1 MKAWA
6 LLLCLCAG
14 VAPADELLPVR
25 ALSVVRSDAVRV
37 NFEVE
42 VARSAEQRSAGL
54 MGRTS
59 LPARHGM
66 LFDFGT
72 PIIATM
78 WMKNTPLSLDMLFL
92 DEHGKVVWIGERTTP
107 ESLALITAPVLVRYV
122 LELQGGEARSLGLAV
137 GDRASVLGGGKGLEG
152 GAETLEGQ

>member
-14 VAPADELLPVR
+14 VALANEPLKVR
-25 ALSVVRSDAVRV
+25 PLSVVRNDAVRV
-37 NFEVE
+37 DFEVE

-59 LPARHGM
+59 LAARHGM

-92 DEHGKVVWIGERTTP
+92 DEHGRVVWIGERTTP
-107 ESLALITAPVLVRYV
+107 ESLALITAPALARYV

-137 GDRASVLGGGKGLEG
+137 GDRALVLGGGEGLES
-152 GAETLEGQ
+152 GAETFERQ